1 MWRRTCLQRY
11 TWNFA
16 DGSCQLW
23 RRETLLES
31 MLADFPTLRL
41 EDIQAAISFA
51 ATAAAEDVPHRPQPD
66 VSHRSRSGLSSRR
79 IFPSRRLPLCQG
91 SWQVFRSAQGI
102 SSVAR
107 WLLLGNFQHQ
117 LTVILPVFQQLVRL
131 HRALEREHLSDLRS
145 ELTLTG
151 PLR

>member
-79 IFPSRRLPLCQG
+79 IFPSRWLLLCQG
-91 SWQVFRSAQGI
+91 SWQVFRGEDACNWGECFV
-102 SSVAR
+102 VASEEKAEGR
-107 WLLLGNFQHQ
+107 SLCATDLGRLLDGYCWETFN
-117 LTVILPVFQQLVRL
+117 TSLP
-131 HRALEREHLSDLRS
+131 
-145 ELTLTG
+145 
-151 PLR
+151 